1 MIDEKVM
8 QIVDDAAA
16 GVALGLDELVY
27 LLRFD
32 PYSVEAA
39 YALARAREVGMRACD
54 GRGYLFAQIGV
65 DAGPCPGNCR
75 FCAFAACNV
84 VGSGADGAESSA
96 WSDGGTV
103 GIRNDEAG
111 EGRAGGGVS
120 GVGGGAENVTISDKD
135 RETKTGSAKA
145 GGGNLKVSSVRGVSV
160 GRIVH
165 LARLFDREGA
175 DLISLMAT
183 AGLGVERYLDIVR
196 AVRSSVSSDVSL
208 MANVGDLTIEQ
219 ANALREAGVSV
230 AYHAVRLGEG
240 EITDIDPMVRKR
252 TMRHLAAAG
261 VRLMTGVEPLWEGA
275 DPDQIAQIIV
285 DIPKFDPLC
294 IGACAYTPTGV
305 SSMGDCR
312 QASAGMVRYVA
323 ALLRLT
329 CGRAVPL
336 GGIGGV
342 AWVDAGSDPRER
354 GYASS
359 DEALAFEMAHAR
371 KRLASDGFAL

>member
-1 MIDEKVM
+1 MIDERAM
-8 QIVDDAAA
+8 QIVDDAASGA
-16 GVALGLDELVY
+16 ALGFDELVY

-32 PYSVEAA
+32 SYSVEAA
-39 YALARAREVGMRACD
+39 YALARAREVGMRACG

-65 DAGPCPGNCR
+65 DAGPCPGDCR

-84 VGSGADGAESSA
+84 GDG
-96 WSDGGTV
+96 
-103 GIRNDEAG
+103 NG
-111 EGRAGGGVS
+111 E
-120 GVGGGAENVTISDKD
+120 K
-135 RETKTGSAKA
+135 
-145 GGGNLKVSSVRGVSV
+145 GVSV

-183 AGLGVERYLDIVR
+183 AGLGIERYLDIVR
-196 AVRSSVSSDVSL
+196 AVRSSVSGDVSL

-219 ANALREAGVSV
+219 ANALHEAGISV

-240 EITDIDPMVRKR
+240 EITGIDPMVRKR

-261 VRLMTGVEPLWEGA
+261 IRLMTGVEPLWAGA
-275 DPDQIAQIIV
+275 DPDQIARIIV

-305 SSMGDCR
+305 SSMGDC
-312 QASAGMVRYVA
+312 QPASTGMVRYVA
-323 ALLRLT
+323 ALLRLA
-329 CGRAVPL
+329 CGRAVPI

-342 AWVDAGSDPRER
+342 AWVDAGTDPRER

-359 DEALAFEMAHAR
+359 DEALAFEMARAR
-371 KRLASDGFAL
+371 KRLVSDGFAF

>member
-1 MIDEKVM
+1 MIDEAAM
-8 QIVDDAAA
+8 QIVDGAAA
-16 GVALGLDELVY
+16 GAALGFDEIVY
-27 LLRFD
+27 LLRFG

-39 YALARAREVGMRACD
+39 HALARAREVGMRACG

-75 FCAFAACNV
+75 FCAFAACNMASSGAEDA
-84 VGSGADGAESSA
+84 GSGAL
-96 WSDGGTV
+96 SDANAA
-103 GIRNDEAG
+103 GIRASVRVDNQM
-111 EGRAGGGVS
+111 
-120 GVGGGAENVTISDKD
+120 
-135 RETKTGSAKA
+135 
-145 GGGNLKVSSVRGVSV
+145 SSSTRGVSV

-183 AGLGVERYLDIVR
+183 VGLGFERYLDIVR

-261 VRLMTGVEPLWEGA
+261 VRLMTGVEPLWASVDSE
-275 DPDQIAQIIV
+275 QIARIIV
-285 DIPKFDPLC
+285 GIPKFDPLC

-305 SSMGDCR
+305 SGMGDR
-312 QASAGMVRYVA
+312 RPASTGMVRYVA
-323 ALLRLT
+323 SLLRLT
-329 CGRAVPL
+329 CGQVVPI

-342 AWVDAGSDPRER
+342 SWVDAGTDPRER

-359 DEALAFEMAHAR
+359 DEALAFEMARAR
-371 KRLASDGFAL
+371 KRLTADGFAL